1 MKIYGTYVR
10 YYTIEVEVPDN
21 ANTEEQGDAI
31 IAEIDSLRE
40 TNTIDDYEVDASL
53 ELITDEKGNY
63 VWEI

>member
-1 MKIYGTYVR
+1 MKVYGTYVR
-10 YYTIEVEVPDN
+10 YYTIEVEVPDD
-21 ANTEEQGDAI
+21 ANTEEQCDAV

-53 ELITDEKGNY
+53 ESIIDENYNY

>member
-53 ELITDEKGNY
+53 ESITDEKGNY